1 MEKEQIFKTN
11 KVILIMHSIISTI
24 MILGLLYELTQ
35 PTFNA
40 VTFVVRMV
48 LVLGSYVVGVVLFV
62 RNKTKNIYSWCSSI
76 GFSVVYAVY
85 LFLGGS
91 LSDIFPYYIV
101 LMM

>member
-48 LVLGSYVVGVVLFV
+48 LVLGSYVVE
-62 RNKTKNIYSWCSSI
+62 I
-76 GFSVVYAVY
+76 GRAHV
-85 LFLGGS
+85 
-91 LSDIFPYYIV
+91 
-101 LMM
+101 

>member
-62 RNKTKNIYSWCSSI
+62 RNKTKIFTAGAAVLDLVWCMR
-76 GFSVVYAVY
+76 FTC
-85 LFLGGS
+85 F
-91 LSDIFPYYIV
+91 
-101 LMM
+101 

>member
-48 LVLGSYVVGVVLFV
+48 LVLD
-62 RNKTKNIYSWCSSI
+62 RK
-76 GFSVVYAVY
+76 SVV
-85 LFLGGS
+85 
-91 LSDIFPYYIV
+91 
-101 LMM
+101 